1 MQVTEKKITKISQS
15 RHTIPKLRQIVTV
28 GFDQKEFAQLKK
40 FKNGSIGFEFIV
52 IDNSFST
59 YQWLLANVDKAKNH
73 PAAILLNLQYLIND
87 DFRLIDQINSN
98 EKLKFIPLIAINS
111 NGVNITAQKLIKNG
125 IDDVYSFHSDWY
137 QMIKRIEFLNK
148 FKEDIIQSTEV
159 KIKNTTYKV
168 PTGKRL
174 FDITFASLALL
185 AISPFLILIALAIK
199 LTSKGP
205 IFYYSKRAGT
215 AYHVFDFI
223 KFRSMRVD
231 ADSVLKDL
239 AHLNQ
244 YDGEDDENE
253 GPNFFKL
260 QNDPRVTT
268 IGKFIRKTSIDEIPQ
283 LINVLKG
290 DMSIVG
296 NRPLPLYEAE
306 QLTNDD
312 WIKRFH
318 APAGLT
324 GLWQISERGKKNMS
338 VLERIQLDIDYA
350 ESTSFGMDLK
360 IISKTIPAMIQDEQ
374 V

>member
-1 MQVTEKKITKISQS
+1 MQVIDQKISNARQN
-15 RHTIPKLRQIVTV
+15 RRQFPKLRQIITV
-28 GFDQKEFAQLKK
+28 GFNQKEFAQLKK
-40 FKNGSIGFEFIV
+40 FKNGSIGFEFIE
-52 IDNSFST
+52 IDNSFSAFH
-59 YQWLLANVDKAKNH
+59 WLISNSNH
-73 PAAILLNLQYLIND
+73 TKDSPAAILLNLQYLIND
-87 DFRLIDQINSN
+87 NFRLINQLNSN
-98 EKLKFIPLIAINS
+98 DHLKYIPLITINT
-111 NGVNITAQKLIKNG
+111 NGVNISAQKLIKNG
-125 IDDVYSFHSDWY
+125 IDDMYSFHSDWY

-148 FKEDIIQSTEV
+148 FKRDILQNTKV

-168 PTGKRL
+168 SFGKRM
-174 FDITFASLALL
+174 FDVTFASLALL
-185 AISPFLILIALAIK
+185 AISPFLIFIAIAIK

-223 KFRSMRVD
+223 KFRSMKVD
-231 ADSVLKDL
+231 ADSSLKDL

-244 YDGEDDENE
+244 YDGEDNE
-253 GPNFFKL
+253 TDGPNFFKL

-324 GLWQISERGKKNMS
+324 GLWQISKRGKKDMS

-350 ESTSFGMDLK
+350 ETKSFGMDLR